1 MDWMSN
7 LFIVLLMTT
16 VTGSA
21 FYAVGEAFQKLW
33 FKHDARLLRFQMI
46 VTQGAYVVPFVYAV
60 LYMQMRRDS
69 QTSGSG
75 NNNLFYSTPA
85 MRGVSAAL
93 GCLWLVLFMALFM
106 HKLYVRLKW
115 MQIFRGNIPEEDA
128 GTEAVFEEI
137 CERMGISG
145 KVSLY
150 RNDLVEMPCIT
161 YVKGFAVVL
170 PLKRY
175 TKKETSV
182 ILYHELCHYL
192 SGDIYLKTACCIV
205 SLLHAFNPAVYLML
219 RRLSLV
225 CEECCDRMA
234 CERGEGIFSRKEYFR
249 TILSALAEE
258 GNVRERYNLFLLADT
273 IGDYERR
280 VRSMRE
286 YRVHGKFKRGTAVL
300 LAAGFLLGSSITA
313 VAAGEGMTVAYG
325 KAAEAT
331 SERTE
336 ELTDAVDIEGAAV
349 SMSDE
354 ELLEEFARAYDLDP
368 ADVVIVGEEGI
379 EVIGNFINVD
389 WKIPAGKT
397 FMTTNFHKDAGS
409 EVTVTTVGKPSG
421 TRYQTGIKDP
431 KDLMRYIEGSG
442 NMAHTFDVE
451 ITGGHCFFVTNL
463 GSGELNIQGSVIK

>member
-7 LFIVLLMTT
+7 LFVVLLMTT
-16 VTGSA
+16 AAGSA
-21 FYAVGEAFQKLW
+21 FYAVGEAFRKLW
-33 FKHDARLLRFQMI
+33 SKHDARLLRFQMI
-46 VTQGAYVVPFVYAV
+46 ATQAAYMVPFVYMA
-60 LYMQMRRDS
+60 LYVHRRKGS
-69 QTSGSG
+69 RTAGSG
-75 NNNLFYSTPA
+75 GSNLFYSTPA

-93 GCLWLVLFMALFM
+93 GCLWLVLFLALFL

-115 MQIFRGNIPEEDA
+115 MRVFQGNIPEEDA
-128 GTEAVFEEI
+128 GTAAVFEEI

-161 YVKGFAVVL
+161 YADGFAVVL

-175 TKKETSV
+175 TEKETWV

-205 SLLHAFNPAVYLML
+205 SLLHVFNPVVHLML

-234 CERGEGIFSRKEYFR
+234 CERGEGKFSRKEYFR

-258 GNVRERYNLFLLADT
+258 GDVRERYNLFLLADT

-286 YRVHGKFKRGTAVL
+286 YRVHGRFKKGTAVL

-313 VAAGEGMTVAYG
+313 LAAGEGMTAAYE
-325 KAAEAT
+325 KAAEETAVK
-331 SERTE
+331 EAE
-336 ELTDAVDIEGAAV
+336 AVDSEGAAV

-354 ELLEEFARAYDLDP
+354 ELLEEFARAYDLNPD
-368 ADVVIVGEEGI
+368 DVVIMGEEGI
-379 EVIGNFINVD
+379 ETIGDFIYID
-389 WKIPAGKT
+389 WKVPAGKT
-397 FMTTNFHKDAGS
+397 YMTTNFHKDAGG
-409 EVTVTTVGKPSG
+409 EVTVTTVGKPSS

-431 KDLMRYIEGSG
+431 RDIMRYIEGSG
-442 NMAHTFDVE
+442 NMSHTFDIE
-451 ITGGHCFFVTNL
+451 LTGGHCFFVTNL
-463 GSGELNIQGSVIK
+463 GSSELSVEGSVLK

>member
-16 VTGSA
+16 VTGST

-60 LYMQMRRDS
+60 LYARRRHGS
-69 QTSGSG
+69 QTAGSIG
-75 NNNLFYSTPA
+75 NLFYSTPA
-85 MRGVSAAL
+85 VRGMNTAL
-93 GCLWLVLFMALFM
+93 GCLWTVLFMGLLL

-115 MQIFRGNIPEEDA
+115 MRVFWGNIPEEDA
-128 GTEAVFEEI
+128 GTKAMFAEI
-137 CERMGISG
+137 CEQMGISG

-161 YVKGFAVVL
+161 YAKGFAVVL

-175 TKKETSV
+175 TRKETSV

-192 SGDIYLKTACCIV
+192 SGDIYLKTVCCIV
-205 SLLHAFNPAVYLML
+205 SLLHAFNPVVYLML

-258 GNVRERYNLFLLADT
+258 ENVRERYNLFLLADT

-313 VAAGEGMTVAYG
+313 LAAGEGMTVAYG
-325 KAAEAT
+325 KTAEAT
-331 SERTE
+331 AVREAE
-336 ELTDAVDIEGAAV
+336 MVKAVDIEEAAF

-354 ELLEEFARAYDLDP
+354 KLLEEFARAYDLDP

-379 EVIGNFINVD
+379 ETIGDFINVS

-397 FMTTNFHKDAGS
+397 FMTMSFHEDAGNS
-409 EVTVTTVGKPSG
+409 VMTMTKGNPSDMK
-421 TRYQTGIKDP
+421 YQMGLKDP
-431 KDLMRYIEGSG
+431 KDIMRYVEGTGEMS
-442 NMAHTFDVE
+442 HSFKIE

-463 GSGELNIQGSVIK
+463 GSSELKVEGSVIK

>member
-60 LYMQMRRDS
+60 LYAHRRLGS
-69 QTSGSG
+69 QTAGSIG
-75 NNNLFYSTPA
+75 NLFYSTPA
-85 MRGVSAAL
+85 VRGMNTAL
-93 GCLWLVLFMALFM
+93 GCLWTVLFMGLLL

-115 MQIFRGNIPEEDA
+115 MRVFWGNIPEEDA
-128 GTEAVFEEI
+128 GTKAMFAEI
-137 CERMGISG
+137 CEQMGISG

-161 YVKGFAVVL
+161 YAKGFAVVL

-249 TILSALAEE
+249 TILSALTEE

-313 VAAGEGMTVAYG
+313 LAAGEGMTVAYG
-325 KAAEAT
+325 KTAEAT
-331 SERTE
+331 
-336 ELTDAVDIEGAAV
+336 AVREAEVTNADSVPV
-349 SMSDE
+349 SISDG
-354 ELLEEFARAYDLDP
+354 ELLQEFAKIYDLDP
-368 ADVVIVGEEGI
+368 EDVVIMGEEGI
-379 EVIGNFINVD
+379 ETIGNGIYVD
-389 WKIPAGKT
+389 WKIPAGQT
-397 FMTTNFHKDAGS
+397 FMTMSFHEDAGDK
-409 EVTVTTVGKPSG
+409 VIATTSGDPSDM
-421 TRYQTGIKDP
+421 RYQMGIKDP
-431 KDLMRYIEGSG
+431 KDIMRYVEGSG
-442 NMAHTFDVE
+442 DMSHSFKVE

-463 GSGELNIQGSVIK
+463 GSSELKVEGSVIK

>member
-46 VTQGAYVVPFVYAV
+46 VTQGAYVVPFVYTV

-69 QTSGSG
+69 QTAGSG

-128 GTEAVFEEI
+128 GTEAAFEEI

-161 YVKGFAVVL
+161 YAKGFAVVL

-249 TILSALAEE
+249 TILSALTEE

-331 SERTE
+331 SVKTAE
-336 ELTDAVDIEGAAV
+336 AVDSEGAAV
-349 SMSDE
+349 SISDE

-368 ADVVIVGEEGI
+368 ADVVIMGEEGI
-379 EVIGNFINVD
+379 ETIGDFIYVD
-389 WKIPAGKT
+389 WKVPAGKT
-397 FMTTNFHKDAGS
+397 FMTTNFHKDEGS
-409 EVTVTTVGKPSG
+409 EVTVTTVGKPSS

-431 KDLMRYIEGSG
+431 RGIMRYVEGSG
-442 NMAHTFDVE
+442 NMSHTFE
-451 ITGGHCFFVTNL
+451 IKLTGGHCFFVTNL
-463 GSGELNIQGSVIK
+463 GSGELNVEGSVLK

>member
-46 VTQGAYVVPFVYAV
+46 VTQGAYVVPFVYTV

-69 QTSGSG
+69 QTAGSG

-128 GTEAVFEEI
+128 GTEAAFEEI

-161 YVKGFAVVL
+161 YAKGFAVVL

-249 TILSALAEE
+249 TILSALTEE

-325 KAAEAT
+325 KTAEAT
-331 SERTE
+331 
-336 ELTDAVDIEGAAV
+336 AVREAEVTNADSVPV
-349 SMSDE
+349 SISDG
-354 ELLEEFARAYDLDP
+354 ELLQEFAKIYDLDP
-368 ADVVIVGEEGI
+368 EDVVIMGEEGI
-379 EVIGNFINVD
+379 ETIGNGIYVD
-389 WKIPAGKT
+389 WKIPAGQT
-397 FMTTNFHKDAGS
+397 FMTMSFHEDAGDK
-409 EVTVTTVGKPSG
+409 VIATTSGDPSDM
-421 TRYQTGIKDP
+421 RYQMGIKDP
-431 KDLMRYIEGSG
+431 KDIMRYVEGSG
-442 NMAHTFDVE
+442 DMSHSFKVE

-463 GSGELNIQGSVIK
+463 GSSELKVEGSVIK